1 MCCPFCYLLYMM
13 NTELMA
19 NPNSNL
25 NTECDLSPLAH
36 ISPEELAHDGGAN
49 DIAELYAHQQDVDD
63 CHADEGYGAA
73 GPDHV
78 YGHDYN

>member
-1 MCCPFCYLLYMM
+1 MI
-13 NTELMA
+13 NIELMA

-36 ISPEELAHDGGAN
+36 ITTEELHQDWR
-49 DIAELYAHQQDVDD
+49 AEDAGLDAHQQDVDD
-63 CHADEGYGAA
+63 CYADEGYGAA
-73 GPDHV
+73 DSDHV